1 MRGMRPSLLWP
12 SCGLLPTNQNGKMV
26 KCCSLRTT
34 PGLIVEHIFQ
44 QPSPPAISRHMVE
57 GITDRMFKV
66 SEKPSARAMIM
77 QVMRV

>member
-1 MRGMRPSLLWP
+1 MRGMRPSLLA
-12 SCGLLPTNQNGKMV
+12 
-26 KCCSLRTT
+26 CCPPIQVLKWSNAAHHLSR
-34 PGLIVEHIFQ
+34 LVVEHIFQ

-77 QVMRV
+77 QV